1 VDLRQ
6 QRVAKN
12 EILFREV
19 NERIRDVGAELEAD
33 EPTDFLCECG
43 SESCTEPITLTLS
56 EYEGVRQ
63 EATSFAIVPG
73 HQVADLETV
82 VSQNE
87 RFAVVEKNAPV
98 AARMAIE
105 QDPRA

>member
-19 NERIRDVGAELEAD
+19 NERIKDVSAELESE

-43 SESCTEPITLTLS
+43 SESCTQPISLTLS
-56 EYEGVRQ
+56 EYEDVRQ

-73 HQVADLETV
+73 HEVDDVETV
-82 VSQNE
+82 VGQNE
-87 RFAVVEKNAPV
+87 RFAVVEKDTPV
-98 AARMAIE
+98 AARMATE

>member
-1 VDLRQ
+1 VDFRQ

-19 NERIRDVGAELEAD
+19 NERIRDVSAELETE

-43 SESCTEPITLTLS
+43 SESCTQPISLTLS

-63 EATSFAIVPG
+63 GATCFAIAPG
-73 HQVADLETV
+73 HQVADVETV
-82 VSQNE
+82 VGQNE
-87 RFAVVEKNAPV
+87 RFAVVEKDAPV

>member
-1 VDLRQ
+1 MDLRQ

-19 NERIRDVGAELEAD
+19 NERIKDVSAGLDSE

-43 SESCTEPITLTLS
+43 SESCTQPIRLTLA

-63 EATSFAIVPG
+63 DSTTFAIVPG
-73 HQVADLETV
+73 HQIGDVETV
-82 VSQNE
+82 VAQNE
-87 RFAVVEKNAPV
+87 HFAVVEKDAPL
-98 AARMAIE
+98 AARMAAE